1 MFATCLP
8 KGFHVKYMLLVATPL
23 ILVLLAGCTT
33 YTYEDGSRETLWGVP
48 AEEET
53 RRYEDDRQ
61 AEGVRYR
68 VPGQIEEK
76 RDTEAED

>member
-1 MFATCLP
+1 
-8 KGFHVKYMLLVATPL
+8 MLRIAIPL
-23 ILVLLAGCTT
+23 SLVLLAGCTT
-33 YTYEDGSRETLWGVP
+33 YTYEDGNRKTLWGVP

-68 VPGQIEEK
+68 VPGQIEEP
-76 RDTEAED
+76 RSEE

>member
-1 MFATCLP
+1 MTLMQRIAF
-8 KGFHVKYMLLVATPL
+8 PL
-23 ILVLLAGCTT
+23 SLTLLAGCTT
-33 YTYEDGSRETLWGVP
+33 YTYEDGNRQTLWGVP

-68 VPGQIEEK
+68 VPGQIEETGGN
-76 RDTEAED
+76 TEAEE

>member
-1 MFATCLP
+1 MNQTLRLALPLFALTT
-8 KGFHVKYMLLVATPL
+8 G
-23 ILVLLAGCTT
+23 LLAGCTT
-33 YTYEDGSRETLWGVP
+33 YTYEDGNHKTLWGVP

-68 VPGQIEEK
+68 VPGQVEE
-76 RDTEAED
+76 RRSEE

>member
-1 MFATCLP
+1 MTSIRHITILS
-8 KGFHVKYMLLVATPL
+8 GF
-23 ILVLLAGCTT
+23 VLLSGCTT
-33 YTYEDGSRETLWGVP
+33 YTYDDGSRQTLWGVP

-68 VPGQIEEK
+68 VPGQIEEN
-76 RDTEAED
+76 RSEE